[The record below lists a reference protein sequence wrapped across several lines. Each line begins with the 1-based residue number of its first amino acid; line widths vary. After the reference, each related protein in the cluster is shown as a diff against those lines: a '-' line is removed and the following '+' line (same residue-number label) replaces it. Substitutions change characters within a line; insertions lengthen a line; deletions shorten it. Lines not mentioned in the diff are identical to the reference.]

1 MNKIAAFPKART
13 LNLRGGGWL
22 SFREQ
27 TGQGPTVVLLHGFT
41 DQAESFRLI
50 APHLAG
56 RHLVMPDFRGHGG
69 SVRDNLAGLSTF
81 VSDIEDMA
89 EVMGLTDTVLVG
101 HSMGALVA
109 ISLASGR
116 LKPKGLVVISGSLQP
131 ASPELTRIA
140 ARFAALSLP
149 LQTDNPFLDEWY
161 ACCNAVPRQ
170 FLDSL
175 RSTCAAMRQQDWA
188 SCLAILANAD
198 LRDLAQRVEVPTL
211 VVAGDLDPIFSADH
225 RDNLRQNLRPCAE
238 LVLHDVG
245 HNPHWEAP
253 KEVAK
258 AINAFLDR
266 CLNVS

>member
-1 MNKIAAFPKART
+1 MNQVAAFPKARP
-13 LNLRGGGWL
+13 LNLPGGGWL
-22 SFREQ
+22 NVREQ
-27 TGQGPTVVLLHGFT
+27 TGQGPTLVLLHGFT

-56 RHLVMPDFRGHGG
+56 RHLVMPDFRCHGG

-116 LKPKGLVVISGSLQP
+116 LKPKGLVVISGSLKP
-131 ASPELTRIA
+131 ASPELTRITE
-140 ARFAALSLP
+140 RFAALSLP

-161 ACCNAVPRQ
+161 ACCNPVPRQ

-175 RSTCAAMRQQDWA
+175 RSTCVAMRQQDWA
-188 SCLAILANAD
+188 SCLAILADAD
-198 LRDLAQRVEVPTL
+198 LRDMAQRISVPTL
-211 VVAGDLDPIFSADH
+211 AVAGDLDPIFSKDH
-225 RDNLRQNLRPCAE
+225 RDILRQNLRPCAE
-238 LVLHDVG
+238 LVLQDVG

-258 AINAFLDR
+258 AINGFLEK